1 MNLNQTPNYAL
12 PSWEATD
19 RILMEDFNDMTE
31 KLDEAL
37 KSHDDALAGKAAQSA
52 VSALTQTVNGLADQ
66 VGLKGNCRIY
76 YTTYT
81 GTGEA
86 GPSHRNSLTLPEP
99 PLLVLVVSAQ
109 GEAMF
114 LTSGMSR
121 TVYHAGG
128 GDVQQINVSWSGNTA
143 YWWLDNE
150 YYPYEQMNNIGS
162 RYHVVALYQMD

>member
-1 MNLNQTPNYAL
+1 M
-12 PSWEATD
+12 
-19 RILMEDFNDMTE
+19 
-31 KLDEAL
+31 
-37 KSHDDALAGKAAQSA
+37 
-52 VSALTQTVNGLADQ
+52 
-66 VGLKGNCRIY
+66 
-76 YTTYT
+76 
-81 GTGEA
+81 
-86 GPSHRNSLTLPEP
+86 TLPEP